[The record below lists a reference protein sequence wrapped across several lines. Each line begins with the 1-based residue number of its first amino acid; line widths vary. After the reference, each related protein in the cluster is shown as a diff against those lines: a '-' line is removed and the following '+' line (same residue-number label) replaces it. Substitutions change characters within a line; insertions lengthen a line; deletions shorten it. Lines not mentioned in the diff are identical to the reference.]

1 MNEPTGHA
9 RHADLVGP
17 REPLALVVAI
27 ADNGVIGLNG
37 DLPWHLPEDLRHF
50 RRKTLDHAV
59 IMGRRTWE
67 SLPGPLPRRR
77 NIVVTRAELSHP
89 GIEVARSVGEAVALG
104 RQTDSEPRVVGGAG
118 IYAAALTLATKIF
131 LTEVHAEPDGDTH
144 FPAFD
149 RSAWRETER
158 VDSEGYSFVTLERGP

>member
-1 MNEPTGHA
+1 MSERA
-9 RHADLVGP
+9 ADVGP

-27 ADNGVIGLNG
+27 ADNGVIGLDG

-50 RRKTLDHAV
+50 RRKTIDHAI

-67 SLPGPLPRRR
+67 SLPGPLSRRR
-77 NIVVTRAELSHP
+77 NIVVTSAALEHP
-89 GIEVARSVGEAVALG
+89 GVEVARSVGEAIALA
-104 RQTDSEPRVVGGAG
+104 RQTDPEPRIVGGAG
-118 IYAAALTLATKIF
+118 IYAAALTLATRIF

-149 RSAWRETER
+149 RSVWRETER
-158 VDSEGYSFVTLERGP
+158 VDSEGCSFVTLERTA